1 MMARSLIFLCFLVMS
16 FQARALEIDERL
28 TLRILKISDTRK
40 TLLINRGTEDG
51 LVEGN
56 HAKFFVSAGVVARG
70 VCIKVSPSRSVWS
83 IYRLVNADFIVQD
96 TVMNLKIAAPVKISQ
111 DETRMVVE
119 EDVPVQVGNGDPAT
133 LGIPLADGAN
143 DLAPGMVEGVEQISR
158 EELAA
163 LRAMG
168 SGNLRER
175 NWELWLGLNFSSLSS
190 KTDSGNAAAGEFT
203 GGDVQ
208 STFTLGGEYYFKDE
222 REWWAR
228 FSPFGFVS
236 NQRKGILSFSGGE
249 QDDTVTEF
257 GGGLNWH
264 PWDVPSVVNE
274 FIPFFTV
281 SMALGNAVS
290 RSENDSVAGS
300 NRDARGST
308 FSRSIGAGFK
318 FYTHRGFGARAVLD
332 YYLRD
337 DKLKEDGATNT
348 TNLTWTRTNVGPRLW
363 VGLSYRW

>member
-1 MMARSLIFLCFLVMS
+1 MTLRPLVLFSLLIASSL
-16 FQARALEIDERL
+16 AHALEIDERL
-28 TLRILKISDTRK
+28 TLRILNTSDTKK

-70 VCIKVSPSRSVWS
+70 VCVKVSPSRSVWS
-83 IYRLVNADFIVQD
+83 IYRLVNADFIVKD
-96 TVMNLKIAAPVKISQ
+96 TVMNLKIAPPVKITQ
-111 DETRMVVE
+111 DESRMVVQ
-119 EDVPVQVGNGDPAT
+119 EDVPTQVNNDDPAS
-133 LGIPLADGAN
+133 LGIPLAEGAQ
-143 DLAPGMVEGVEQISR
+143 DLAPGAAIGTEIISK

-168 SGNLRER
+168 KGNLRDQNYEV
-175 NWELWLGLNFSSLSS
+175 WVGLNFSSLSS
-190 KTDSGNAAAGEFT
+190 KTDSGSSTAEFD

-208 STFTLGGEYYFKDE
+208 SQFTLGGEYYFKDE

-228 FSPFGFVS
+228 FSPYGFVS
-236 NQRKGILSFSGGE
+236 NQRKGILGYSGGE
-249 QDDTVTEF
+249 QNESVTEF

-274 FIPFFTV
+274 FIPFFTF
-281 SMALGNAVS
+281 SLAWGNAIS
-290 RSENDSVAGS
+290 TAETGTTDRE
-300 NRDARGST
+300 ARGST
-308 FSRSIGAGFK
+308 FSRSIGAGLK
-318 FYTHRGFGARAVLD
+318 FYTQRGFGARAVLD

-337 DKLKEDGATNT
+337 DSLKEEIS
-348 TNLTWTRTNVGPRLW
+348 NLTWNRTNVGPRLW